1 MGLYE
6 TILVIA
12 LIIAITGRFIMM
24 SKLPYPKRL
33 YFKVGFFILFI
44 LLTWIGAYRG
54 DIFMKLILTFI
65 GVMAIAGEYKM
76 YREFR
81 GKIKE

>member
-12 LIIAITGRFIMM
+12 LIIVITGGFIMM

-33 YFKVGFFILFI
+33 YFKVGFFVLFI
-44 LLTWIGAYRG
+44 LLIWMSAYRG

-65 GVMAIAGEYKM
+65 GLMAIAGEYKV
-76 YREFR
+76 YREF
-81 GKIKE
+81 KSKSKE